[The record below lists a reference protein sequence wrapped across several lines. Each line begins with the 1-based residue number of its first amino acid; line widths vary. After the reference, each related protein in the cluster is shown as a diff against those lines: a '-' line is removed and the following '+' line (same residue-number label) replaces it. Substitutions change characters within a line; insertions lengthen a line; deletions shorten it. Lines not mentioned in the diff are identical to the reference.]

1 EPLYLAIGIL
11 GATVMPHNLYLHSS
25 VVQTRVVSETEA
37 ARREAVGLSRFDTI
51 ASLSLALLVNGAILV
66 LAAAAFHANGH
77 QDVADIQD
85 AHRLLEPIVGTAVAG
100 VLFGIALLAA
110 GQSSTFTGTIA
121 GQILMEGFLDLR
133 IPCWQ
138 RRLITRALALIPAFV
153 GVAMLGDHA
162 IGKLLVIS
170 QVVLGFQL
178 PFAMFP
184 LIRMT
189 DDRTLMGTFANGR
202 LTSVLAWCLFVV
214 ISVANLWLVWQVLAG

>member
-1 EPLYLAIGIL
+1 
-11 GATVMPHNLYLHSS
+11 M
-25 VVQTRVVSETEA
+25 
-37 ARREAVGLSRFDTI
+37 
-51 ASLSLALLVNGAILV
+51 NGAILV
-66 LAAAAFHANGH
+66 LAAAAFHAHGH
-77 QDVADIQD
+77 HDVADIQD

-138 RRLITRALALIPAFV
+138 RRLITRALALIPAFI

-189 DDRTLMGTFANGR
+189 DDRKLMGVFVNSR
-202 LTSVLAWCLFVV
+202 LTSVLAWGLFVV
-214 ISVANLWLVWQVLAG
+214 ISVANLWLVWQTLGPVIP